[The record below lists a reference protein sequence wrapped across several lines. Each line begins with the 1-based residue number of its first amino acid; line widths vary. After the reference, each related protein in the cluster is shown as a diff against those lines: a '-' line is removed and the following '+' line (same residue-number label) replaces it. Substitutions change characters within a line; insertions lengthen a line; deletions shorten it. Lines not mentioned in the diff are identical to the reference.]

1 MRRRKIFDR
10 SSIAE
15 EVAGGRRGWSILKK
29 NKGVE
34 FWRDGES
41 VRTEKFVESR
51 GRSERDAGEFH
62 TLLLLWLLCIQYKGK
77 PTWPCELT
85 SFRPWAVTRINPS
98 PPQAIVST
106 NSQNFM
112 VAWPNGKAF
121 DYESRDRR
129 FDPCRNHSHSLFF

>member
-1 MRRRKIFDR
+1 MFDR

-51 GRSERDAGEFH
+51 WRSERDPGEFH
-62 TLLLLWLLCIQYKGK
+62 TC
-77 PTWPCELT
+77 
-85 SFRPWAVTRINPS
+85 
-98 PPQAIVST
+98 
-106 NSQNFM
+106 
-112 VAWPNGKAF
+112 
-121 DYESRDRR
+121 
-129 FDPCRNHSHSLFF
+129 

>member
-51 GRSERDAGEFH
+51 GGVKGTRVNFTPVDSLVAVY
-62 TLLLLWLLCIQYKGK
+62 TIQ
-77 PTWPCELT
+77 
-85 SFRPWAVTRINPS
+85 R
-98 PPQAIVST
+98 
-106 NSQNFM
+106 
-112 VAWPNGKAF
+112 KA
-121 DYESRDRR
+121 
-129 FDPCRNHSHSLFF
+129 HMAL